1 MSKTTEFTNLAQEF
15 IERLDAEMDK
25 NKAYIILT
33 VDKTEDSHQLL
44 ISAGGREWLK
54 VAMLAEFT
62 KSPQTKHLIDKA
74 ISSVIEERLEEMA
87 LAKEDEKEDL
97 NQLLTI
103 LKNKN

>member
-1 MSKTTEFTNLAQEF
+1 MSKPTEFTNLTQEF

-25 NKAYIILT
+25 NKAYIIFT
-33 VDKTEDSHQLL
+33 VDKVEDSHQLL
-44 ISAGGREWLK
+44 ISAGGQEWLK

-62 KSPQTKHLIDKA
+62 KSPQTKHLMDKA
-74 ISSVIEERLEEMA
+74 ISSVIRQRLEV
-87 LAKEDEKEDL
+87 AKEDEKEDL

>member
-33 VDKTEDSHQLL
+33 VDKVEDSHQLL

-62 KSPQTKHLIDKA
+62 KSPGTKPLMDKA
-74 ISSVIEERLEEMA
+74 ITFVVGEMLEEMA